1 MNAIGLLNRINDLIL
16 NPVIRLAFAVALL
29 VFFWGIVQFINSE
42 TADSQRAKGQKKI
55 LYGLLGIFVMVS
67 AYGIIRFIL
76 STFGITPP
84 SYPGF

>member
-1 MNAIGLLNRINDLIL
+1 MTIVTLLNKVNDLVL
-16 NPVIRLAFAVALL
+16 NPIITLAFAVALL

-42 TADSQRAKGQKKI
+42 TADAKRAEGQRKLI
-55 LYGLLGIFVMVS
+55 FGLIGMFVMVS
-67 AYGIIRFIL
+67 AFGIIRFIL